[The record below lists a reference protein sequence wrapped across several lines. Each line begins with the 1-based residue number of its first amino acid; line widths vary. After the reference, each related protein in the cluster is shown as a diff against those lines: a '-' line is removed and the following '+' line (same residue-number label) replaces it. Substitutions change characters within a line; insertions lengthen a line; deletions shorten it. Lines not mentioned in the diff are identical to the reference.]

1 MNHWEI
7 TKISQPNG
15 KTTCREVMWMQEMNN
30 CSLHRGNYYGIMNY
44 YLETSSCYGV
54 SFHTRNPWS
63 AWFLLFCLPW
73 NLHLRRSVLG
83 GGSFQSTSYR
93 EIDFPQRGTGWAV
106 PSLPI
111 SCSLAGL
118 GVILAE
124 VHRDRFSSSPPPDPT
139 LEGRKGRQ
147 QGKAVYFRG
156 TCRQNQQACG
166 YPKYMPQAGSL

>member
-1 MNHWEI
+1 MGRQLVGKSCEGKKWIIARYTGEI
-7 TKISQPNG
+7 IMEWW
-15 KTTCREVMWMQEMNN
+15 TTTWKPHHVMGFLFILEILEV
-30 CSLHRGNYYGIMNY
+30 HDFYY
-44 YLETSSCYGV
+44 
-54 SFHTRNPWS
+54 
-63 AWFLLFCLPW
+63 FCLPW
-73 NLHLRRSVLG
+73 NLHLRRSVLE

-93 EIDFPQRGTGWAV
+93 EIDFPRRGTGWAV

-166 YPKYMPQAGSL
+166 YPEYVPQAGSL